1 MPIYEYECNKCGE
14 TFEIMQAISAK
25 PLKTCVGD
33 ECKGK
38 VRRLVSASGFILK
51 GDGWYATD
59 YPSDSRKKGWEEER
73 KAANSKEPAPAAPAG
88 KGSEAPQPK
97 AEKPK
102 PEPARAKSSS
112 KNPYTSG
119 KKDKK
124 AQAS

>member
-14 TFEIMQAISAK
+14 TFEIMQAISA
-25 PLKTCVGD
+25 PRLKTCVSD
-33 ECKGK
+33 SCKGK

-73 KAANSKEPAPAAPAG
+73 KAANSKESSPAAPAE
-88 KGSEAPQPK
+88 KAPESPPPR

-102 PEPARAKSSS
+102 PAPAKAKPSP

-119 KKDKK
+119 KKQKK
-124 AQAS
+124 TKAS

>member
-25 PLKTCVGD
+25 PLKTCIGD
-33 ECKGK
+33 GCKGK
-38 VRRLVSASGFILK
+38 VKRLVSASGFILK

-73 KAANSKEPAPAAPAG
+73 KAANSKEPVPAAPAG
-88 KGSEAPQPK
+88 KASEAPQPK
-97 AEKPK
+97 AEKSK
-102 PEPARAKSSS
+102 PEPAKAKPPA

-119 KKDKK
+119 KKNKK
-124 AQAS
+124 AKAS